1 MRSLLSVSSRLAP
14 ILFVPAGALLTVQ
27 VMAPESITSSKLL
40 ALALAL
46 FCPEL
51 AHMAGVDLKNVLA
64 VFSNWPSLSEED
76 SRLTR
81 FYNVVASTV
90 ALEITGFYMA
100 LFSLPV
106 GAAIIIAS
114 QLWFNLLA
122 DVQLA
127 PEKTPPIVQFGASK
141 RKLVIVANIVGL
153 SFLLLWPI
161 QAAQTFLALGL
172 LILIVLFLLIK
183 YGLPIMKPEMELE
196 VKSKKSDEIGL

>member
-1 MRSLLSVSSRLAP
+1 MRSLLPVSSRLVP
-14 ILFVPAGALLTVQ
+14 VLFVPAGVLLIMQVITPASTV
-27 VMAPESITSSKLL
+27 ATRGL

-64 VFSNWPSLSEED
+64 LFSNQPPLSEED
-76 SRLTR
+76 SRLIR
-81 FYNVVASTV
+81 FYNVAASTI
-90 ALEITGFYMA
+90 ALELTGFYTA

-122 DVQLA
+122 NVQLE
-127 PEKTPPIVQFGASK
+127 PDKTPPVVSFGASD
-141 RKLVIVANIVGL
+141 RKPIIVANIVGL

-161 QAAQTFLALGL
+161 QTAQIFLASSL
-172 LILIVLFLLIK
+172 LLLIVLFLLIK
-183 YGLPIMKPEMELE
+183 YGLPTI
-196 VKSKKSDEIGL
+196 KSARSDEIGF

>member
-1 MRSLLSVSSRLAP
+1 MRSLLPISSRLVP
-14 ILFVPAGALLTVQ
+14 VLFVPAGGLLIMQ
-27 VMAPESITSSKLL
+27 VIAPVSTIATKLL

-51 AHMAGVDLKNVLA
+51 AHMAGVDLKNVLTIS
-64 VFSNWPSLSEED
+64 SNQPSLSEED

-90 ALEITGFYMA
+90 ALEVIGFYTA

-122 DVQLA
+122 DVQLV
-127 PEKTPPIVQFGASK
+127 PEQASPIVHFGASE

-161 QAAQTFLALGL
+161 RAAQSFLASGL

-183 YGLPIMKPEMELE
+183 YGLPAIKPGM
-196 VKSKKSDEIGL
+196 SDEIGL